1 MGNPVSF
8 FQIQG
13 GDAKGLTAFYKKVF
27 GWKMAPARDTGGM
40 MMVAAEA
47 GGIAGGIGA
56 SLDGNKSV
64 SVYVSVTDLE
74 RNLARIKAAGGQ
86 PAMDPFELPGGM
98 GRIAGFIDPVGN
110 WIGLW
115 DPGDAMTRGAPKSG
129 HASKLK
135 GASKSKSTSK
145 SKGASKLKGA
155 LKSTSASKSKS
166 ASRAKGKVQP
176 SAPGPKPTSKKSTV
190 KGRASKKSP
199 RPARK

>member
-1 MGNPVSF
+1 MANPVSF

-27 GWKMAPARDTGGM
+27 GWKMAPAKDSGGM
-40 MMVAAEA
+40 MMVAAET

-56 SLDGNKSV
+56 SMDGNKSV

-74 RNLARIKAAGGQ
+74 RNLAKIKAAGGQ

-115 DPGDAMTRGAPKSG
+115 DPGQPTKRGAQKAGRAQTAGDAAKPARG
-129 HASKLK
+129 
-135 GASKSKSTSK
+135 
-145 SKGASKLKGA
+145 
-155 LKSTSASKSKS
+155 SASKRAARSKGRGEPPAPPRKPATKKPSPKASAAKKS
-166 ASRAKGKVQP
+166 ARA
-176 SAPGPKPTSKKSTV
+176 
-190 KGRASKKSP
+190 
-199 RPARK
+199 ARK